1 MPNPSE
7 QQKTPGDSGVTSTG
21 PRAFPI
27 HSKQKEG
34 RSVTT
39 VDQTTNNDDVEDT
52 DLATFMAENYKK
64 VQPGSPLYGLYARDF
79 DYTTVESRGNVL
91 NALYAERQAQA
102 PGWMDDGETYESP
115 TPARSLWCSIP
126 LRLNLREER
135 GQRSDDVFMF
145 AHLKAVLMQ
154 EVSESEPCVNLTRRT
169 YLQDDRKWKEWHSA
183 RLTIGEATELAH
195 MLLLLV
201 DVATGTSDE
210 IAGEAR

>member
-1 MPNPSE
+1 MSVE
-7 QQKTPGDSGVTSTG
+7 QSTD
-21 PRAFPI
+21 R
-27 HSKQKEG
+27 
-34 RSVTT
+34 
-39 VDQTTNNDDVEDT
+39 DDVEDT
-52 DLATFMAENYKK
+52 DLATFMAENHKK
-64 VQPGSPLYGLYARDF
+64 AQPGSPLYGLYARDF

-115 TPARSLWCSIP
+115 TPARSLWRSVPI
-126 LRLNLREER
+126 RLNLREER
-135 GQRSDDVFMF
+135 GQRDDDVFMF

-169 YLQDDRKWKEWHSA
+169 FLENDQKWKEWHSA
-183 RLTIGEATELAH
+183 RLTISEATELAH